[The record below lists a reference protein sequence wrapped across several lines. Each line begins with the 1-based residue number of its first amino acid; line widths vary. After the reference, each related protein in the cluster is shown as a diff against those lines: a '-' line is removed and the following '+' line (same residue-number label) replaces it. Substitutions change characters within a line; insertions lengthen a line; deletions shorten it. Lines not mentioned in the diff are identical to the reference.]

1 MNTTQIQTN
10 ISDEF
15 EEDQTYNSDILQDE
29 HQQNE
34 PTTFS
39 EKINALGRNKIL
51 LGLFCLSLF
60 IILFGISGY
69 FVQKRQILLS
79 GQPSESQDKKTA
91 ENQADSLVQNPDSA
105 DGTSPE
111 ALDLETASSSAKK
124 IGQASPTPTPTLAP
138 ATPKPTAT
146 PTPTPTPAP
155 QADLANLIFS
165 SNGKPFALEIIESDK
180 KAAPSGHITET
191 GSTFYYLYESIAEPF
206 NSGSTVKQGTKVSD
220 SLSIKNDG
228 KVRSSKTQLL
238 VNVTGATEGNLLN
251 KNTTLEIDEIGSG
264 ESRTY
269 STVSFLPQTPG
280 NFTVSYTLDP
290 NNSLI
295 ESNEND
301 NKQSFSY
308 TISLDSTKPFLE
320 IYGHHLQTTSENGPH
335 ICYDFRATFC
345 RDDQDAT
352 VESGPSTHTQLRF
365 NFQDQWTDWTAYKEL
380 SSKFSKTCISAEP
393 GKKYE
398 VTVQCKDRSGNTSE
412 LKIDR
417 TY

>member
-1 MNTTQIQTN
+1 MNTTQNQTD

-15 EEDQTYNSDILQDE
+15 EEDQAYNSDTLQDE
-29 HQQNE
+29 PQQNE

-39 EKINALGRNKIL
+39 EKINAIGKNKIL
-51 LGLFCLSLF
+51 LGIFCLSLF

-69 FVQKRQILLS
+69 FVHKRQLS
-79 GQPSESQDKKTA
+79 LTGQPSESQDKKIA
-91 ENQADSLVQNPDSA
+91 NDQADSLAQNPDPS
-105 DGTSPE
+105 DGTVPE
-111 ALDLETASSSAKK
+111 ILDLEIASPSAKK
-124 IGQASPTPTPTLAP
+124 SGQASPTPTPLLKP

-146 PTPTPTPAP
+146 PTPVP
-155 QADLANLIFS
+155 QNDLANLFFYLDLR
-165 SNGKPFALEIIESDK
+165 PFAQEIIESNK
-180 KAAPSGHITET
+180 QAAPSGQITESGT
-191 GSTFYYLYESIAEPF
+191 SFYYLYEMVAEPF
-206 NSGSTVKQGTKVSD
+206 SSGSTLKQGTKVSD
-220 SLSIKNDG
+220 GFTIKNDG
-228 KVRSSKTQLL
+228 KVRSKKTQVL

-251 KNTTLEIDEIGSG
+251 KNTTIEIDEIGSG
-264 ESRTY
+264 ETIS
-269 STVSFLPQTPG
+269 SGTVSFLPQTPG
-280 NFTVSYTLDP
+280 NFTITYTLDQ
-290 NNSLI
+290 NNSLA

-301 NKQSFSY
+301 NIRSFSY
-308 TISLDSTKPFLE
+308 TISPDSSKPYLAIYPEHLE
-320 IYGHHLQTTSENGPH
+320 TTSENGPH

-365 NFQDQWTDWTAYKEL
+365 NFQDQWTDWTAYTEL
-380 SSKFSKTCISAEP
+380 NNKFSKTCISAEP